1 MERTSRLAYPPLG
14 SPTDAADEAPPLREA
29 GPLFLGLGLLV
40 LGLGLVHSLLGV
52 RAALEGFSTTMIG
65 LVMSAYYLGYLVGS
79 VWIPGIVRDVGH
91 IRAFAALASTA
102 SVAFLLHGVFVDVL
116 SWAAMRLVGGFCI
129 AGTFVVVESWLN
141 GLATNTTR
149 GRLLA
154 VYMLVM
160 FGAFGGGQLL
170 LAVDDPAQIALFV
183 LASVLVSMAVVP
195 ITISQHQ
202 PPSLGEALPISLHEL
217 SSTAPLGVVTALLS
231 GAAHASL
238 QTMGAVF
245 AHALGFR
252 LSRVALLMTAILVG
266 ALVLQVPTG
275 HLSDRVDR
283 RRLMAVFSACA
294 TGVAAVALLF
304 FLEPAQRL
312 PLIAL
317 AGALGAATFPL
328 YPLAIAHLNDRL
340 ESQHVVAA
348 SGKLVL
354 LYSIG
359 AILGPTGSSA
369 AITLAGPAGFLWTQV
384 GLHALIALYAL
395 YRLTRWAPVEAKGPH
410 APVPSGA
417 TPVLISLVPEEAADP
432 DFPELRTSLHTGDL
446 RLHVRE
452 RGGGEPVVLIHDVAS
467 SSRIWQH
474 QLRGLARSGYHA
486 FAYDLRGHGDSDPGR
501 DYDLDAH
508 VHDLREALA
517 SAVRDPAHLVGLGAG
532 AAIALTYTEQHP
544 EALRSLTL
552 ISPTRWIVS
561 SRVTGR
567 LEERIGVLLEPLLK
581 TVGRHRAARRF
592 ARSAYDPRLHPDRY
606 VLLADDAARARRRAV
621 TATLR
626 GTIHERRPDQDLP
639 APTLVVLGG
648 RDRNSTPAMRR
659 RLRRSLPS
667 ARLEVLPDA
676 AHFVSLDDP
685 HGLNTLLREHLARAT
700 AGAPPRR
707 P

>member
-1 MERTSRLAYPPLG
+1 MERTTRLPHPRPGA
-14 SPTDAADEAPPLREA
+14 PTDTADESPPLREA
-29 GPLFLGLGLLV
+29 APLLLGLGLLV
-40 LGLGLVHSLLGV
+40 LGLGLIHSLLGV
-52 RAALEGFSTTMIG
+52 RAALEGFSTTMTG

-102 SVAFLLHGVFVDVL
+102 SVAFLLHGVFVDAL

-149 GRLLA
+149 GRLLGY
-154 VYMLVM
+154 YMLVI
-160 FGAFGGGQLL
+160 FGALGGGQLL
-170 LAVDDPAQIALFV
+170 LVVDDPAGIALFV
-183 LASVLVSMAVVP
+183 LASVLVSIAVVP

-245 AHALGFR
+245 AQALGFR
-252 LSRVALLMTAILVG
+252 LSRTALLMTAILVG
-266 ALVLQVPTG
+266 ALVLQVPAG
-275 HLSDRVDR
+275 RLSDRLDR
-283 RRLMAVFSACA
+283 RRLMAAFSACA
-294 TGVAAVALLF
+294 TGVAAVAVLLF
-304 FLEPAQRL
+304 LDPAQRL

-317 AGALGAATFPL
+317 AGVLGAATFPL

-340 ESQHVVAA
+340 EPQQVVAA

-354 LYSIG
+354 LYSVG
-359 AILGPTGSSA
+359 AVVGPSGASA

-417 TPVLISLVPEEAADP
+417 TPVLISLVPEETADP
-432 DFPELRTSLHTGDL
+432 AFPELRTSLHVDDL
-446 RLHVRE
+446 RLHLRE
-452 RGGGEPVVLIHDVAS
+452 RGDGEPVVLIHDVAS
-467 SSRIWQH
+467 SSRVWQH
-474 QLRGLARSGYHA
+474 QLGALPRSGYHA
-486 FAYDLRGHGDSDPGR
+486 LAYDLRGHGDSQRGR
-501 DYDLDAH
+501 H
-508 VHDLREALA
+508 HDLEAHLHDLHEILT
-517 SAVRDPAHLVGLGAG
+517 SAVGGSAHLVGLGAG
-532 AAIALTYTEQHP
+532 AAIALTYAERHP
-544 EALRSLTL
+544 GPVRSLTL
-552 ISPTRWIVS
+552 VSPTRWIVS

-567 LEERIGVLLEPLLK
+567 LEERIGFLLEPLLK
-581 TVGRHRAARRF
+581 TIGRNRAARRF

-626 GTIHERRPDQDLP
+626 GTIHERRPDQRLP

-659 RLRRSLPS
+659 RLRRTLPS
-667 ARLEVLPDA
+667 ARLEILPDA

-685 HGLNTLLREHLARAT
+685 HGLNTLLRDHLAGAT
-700 AGAPPRR
+700 TAPA
-707 P
+707 